1 MKKII
6 SSLLIVFLLTICF
19 DITNVLAYKSASECR
34 TPGVEGCSCS
44 VFSRDNCTA
53 EVINGQKVNYT
64 HYDENGNV
72 CAIVSGGQCGIADNG
87 NTVNGKVVEGNDT
100 KTESEIPSFLEEQKT
115 VSCGHIKSIP
125 EYIPFITN
133 LTINIFTIISVGMLV
148 IMGTIDLF
156 QGIVSGKEDVMK
168 KNQKAF
174 FGRLTSAILLFL
186 LVALTKLFVSFIAS
200 VTGGGFGI
208 AECVDCFINN
218 SCS

>member
-6 SSLLIVFLLTICF
+6 SSILIVFLLIFCF
-19 DITNVLAYKSASECR
+19 NIVDVYADCESITN
-34 TPGVEGCSCS
+34 P
-44 VFSRDNCTA
+44 TA
-53 EVINGQKVNYT
+53 CENANDG
-64 HYDENGNV
+64 NGNECYWSAKDSKCV
-72 CAIVSGGQCGIADNG
+72 A
-87 NTVNGKVVEGNDT
+87 TVNAPD
-100 KTESEIPSFLEEQKT
+100 FLKEQDT
-115 VSCGHIKSIP
+115 VSCGHIKNIP

-174 FGRLTSAILLFL
+174 FGRLTSAIIIFL
-186 LVALTKLFVSFIAS
+186 LVALTKLLVGFIAN

-218 SCS
+218 KCS

>member
-6 SSLLIVFLLTICF
+6 SSLLIVFLLTFCLPLNAWALSCGEKQACAGF
-19 DITNVLAYKSASECR
+19 DDSFHYCISHGQYGCVEATCGEIPPSQCDGAIDKDGEKCYKYEDK
-34 TPGVEGCSCS
+34 SCL
-44 VFSRDNCTA
+44 
-53 EVINGQKVNYT
+53 K
-64 HYDENGNV
+64 
-72 CAIVSGGQCGIADNG
+72 
-87 NTVNGKVVEGNDT
+87 
-100 KTESEIPSFLEEQKT
+100 ESEVDRLDKEKAGIPNFLTEDKT

-125 EYIPFITN
+125 EYIPFITE

-174 FGRLTSAILLFL
+174 FGRLTSAIIIFL
-186 LVALTKLFVSFIAS
+186 LVALTKLFIGFIAN

-218 SCS
+218 KCS